1 MQIVV
6 DYLASSILSIAFAA
20 GKTHDLEL
28 YRRSKTKISDDVIS
42 MYDLG
47 YYGRHVM
54 ENVLMPHK
62 KPKNGVLEEWQKY
75 ENKEIS
81 SIRVFVE
88 HVFRFIK
95 TFKIL
100 GSRYRNR
107 RKRLGVRACLIS
119 CIYNQLHSVDL

>member
-6 DYLASSILSIAFAA
+6 DYLAQTILSIAFTT

-28 YRRSKTKISDDVIS
+28 FRRSKTLISNDILS

-47 YYGRHVM
+47 YYGLHHRS
-54 ENVLMPHK
+54 NVLMPHK
-62 KPKNGVLEEWQKY
+62 KERNKELEQWQRI

-95 TFKIL
+95 TFKML

-107 RKRLGVRACLIS
+107 RRRIGIRASIIS
-119 CIYNQLHSVDL
+119 CIYNELHHLEL